1 MKMQDKVIVLCVIIA
16 LFVLAGCATE
26 AEKIDY
32 RERSDIADQRF
43 NEVAQYCHARGFAVN
58 VECEAG
64 RACQKYPNNREK
76 LTAYCVRW
84 VNTGPSL
91 SSLGTISDRAR
102 RDMDRE
108 SRRRF

>member
-1 MKMQDKVIVLCVIIA
+1 MKTQDKVIIACVVIA

-32 RERSDIADQRF
+32 RERADIAQQRF
-43 NEVAQYCHARGFAVN
+43 DEVAQYCHANGFAVN

-84 VNTGPSL
+84 TNSGPSL
-91 SSLGTISDRAR
+91 SSQSGVSDRTR
-102 RDMDRE
+102 RDMERE